1 MRMFNKRI
9 TCRLLACLLFFNCL
23 PALLF
28 AQGTQA
34 IITGT
39 VVDNKGESVI
49 GATIQVKNES
59 TGFFTGSITNDKGE
73 YTIKQLPL
81 GSPYTVTASY
91 IGYGEQKKTGY
102 ALNQGDMLRVDFKL
116 AEESVEIQAVEV
128 VANSLKNMVPKIGA
142 ATSISAQNITKLPV
156 NGRNFTSL
164 MDLSPLSSGGN
175 IAGQLSSST
184 NYTIDGMTAKG
195 TVASGTTSGAYTIS
209 MEAVRE
215 FEVVTNQYDVT
226 NGRSGGGTVSAVTK
240 SGTNTFT
247 GSVFGFGRAD
257 WLSSSYDIR
266 GNKSTSDFSTYQYG
280 FSLGGPI
287 VKDRAHFYVVWDHQQ
302 DSRPIYIADIKTAAD
317 ESRYNVTQSTL
328 DRYLDIARTKYGVS
342 NDPQFGE
349 FGKKKQ
355 TNAVFARIDWQLN
368 ATNLLTI
375 RNNFINEDNKQSE
388 SDNSSINLYE
398 VWIDRKSHNN
408 SLLATLRSVLSP
420 KLTNELK
427 LQHFLVYEATT
438 PNKQLPSSN
447 IPRAIVE
454 NVESIS
460 GDKSMY
466 TSIQLGGQRY
476 APEHF
481 KDNVLQLVDNMYYNT
496 DRINYTFGADFMYT
510 NMKSLYGSEMN
521 GRFYFTGLDNFEHMT
536 PYRYA
541 REIALVDDPTVKMNT
556 LNSAI
561 YGQLQTK
568 LFTGFEV
575 MAGIRADYTRYF
587 NHANFNQTVY
597 DELGL
602 RTDNVISTFQ
612 LQPRVQFTWDVK
624 DKHQDIIRLGAG
636 IFGSDLNNYSMINN
650 MLFDG
655 TKVASVD
662 IQGNLVPTPNFP
674 AYRKDPSTAPGVD
687 LFNNPNIQK
696 ISTINM
702 NSKDA
707 RVPVVYKLNASY
719 THFFSDR
726 LRVGISAYANWARH
740 NYMYVDRNMVDEPYF
755 RIAAEGNRGVF
766 VPAESI
772 NTENGAT
779 DWMQGRKSDKV
790 GRVLELISDGKI
802 NQYAFVVDGTW
813 RYFKDG
819 ELSFSYTWNDSKDN
833 TSYNGNVANTA
844 TLALMV
850 KDDPR
855 DLSTMTYS
863 DNQFRHKVV
872 FYGTAP
878 SFKGISVGLRF
889 SGIGGTRYSLAVS
902 GNMNGDFVSSND
914 LAYIYDPNDS
924 NTPQYLREG
933 IQAILDNPEAEKS
946 VKDYIRKNYGKVAER
961 NGGVNG
967 FYGTFDLRLNKNFKI
982 YKTHSIEAS
991 IDFFN
996 FLNMLNKDWGA
1007 GHNLGKQN
1015 IYSIKSFDAEKKQYV
1030 YNVNKNTGVSNMNGN
1045 PWQIQIGVRYKF

>member
-342 NDPQFGE
+342 NEPQFGE

-408 SLLATLRSVLSP
+408 SLLTTLRSVLSP

-438 PNKQLPSSN
+438 PNKRQ
-447 IPRAIVE
+447 
-454 NVESIS
+454 
-460 GDKSMY
+460 
-466 TSIQLGGQRY
+466 
-476 APEHF
+476 
-481 KDNVLQLVDNMYYNT
+481 
-496 DRINYTFGADFMYT
+496 
-510 NMKSLYGSEMN
+510 
-521 GRFYFTGLDNFEHMT
+521 
-536 PYRYA
+536 
-541 REIALVDDPTVKMNT
+541 
-556 LNSAI
+556 
-561 YGQLQTK
+561 
-568 LFTGFEV
+568 
-575 MAGIRADYTRYF
+575 
-587 NHANFNQTVY
+587 
-597 DELGL
+597 
-602 RTDNVISTFQ
+602 
-612 LQPRVQFTWDVK
+612 
-624 DKHQDIIRLGAG
+624 
-636 IFGSDLNNYSMINN
+636 
-650 MLFDG
+650 
-655 TKVASVD
+655 
-662 IQGNLVPTPNFP
+662 
-674 AYRKDPSTAPGVD
+674 
-687 LFNNPNIQK
+687 
-696 ISTINM
+696 
-702 NSKDA
+702 
-707 RVPVVYKLNASY
+707 
-719 THFFSDR
+719 
-726 LRVGISAYANWARH
+726 
-740 NYMYVDRNMVDEPYF
+740 
-755 RIAAEGNRGVF
+755 
-766 VPAESI
+766 
-772 NTENGAT
+772 
-779 DWMQGRKSDKV
+779 
-790 GRVLELISDGKI
+790 
-802 NQYAFVVDGTW
+802 
-813 RYFKDG
+813 
-819 ELSFSYTWNDSKDN
+819 
-833 TSYNGNVANTA
+833 
-844 TLALMV
+844 
-850 KDDPR
+850 
-855 DLSTMTYS
+855 
-863 DNQFRHKVV
+863 
-872 FYGTAP
+872 
-878 SFKGISVGLRF
+878 
-889 SGIGGTRYSLAVS
+889 
-902 GNMNGDFVSSND
+902 
-914 LAYIYDPNDS
+914 
-924 NTPQYLREG
+924 
-933 IQAILDNPEAEKS
+933 
-946 VKDYIRKNYGKVAER
+946 
-961 NGGVNG
+961 
-967 FYGTFDLRLNKNFKI
+967 
-982 YKTHSIEAS
+982 
-991 IDFFN
+991 
-996 FLNMLNKDWGA
+996 
-1007 GHNLGKQN
+1007 
-1015 IYSIKSFDAEKKQYV
+1015 
-1030 YNVNKNTGVSNMNGN
+1030 
-1045 PWQIQIGVRYKF
+1045 